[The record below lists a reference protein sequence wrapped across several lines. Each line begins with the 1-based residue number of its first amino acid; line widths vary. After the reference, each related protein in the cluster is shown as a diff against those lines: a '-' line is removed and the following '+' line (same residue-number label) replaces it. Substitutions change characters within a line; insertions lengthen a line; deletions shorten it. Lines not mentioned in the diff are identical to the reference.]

1 MNDEQREEFLG
12 KLCDTIVDGMS
23 LAQLETTV
31 WDKIYD
37 ELVGLNDSD
46 LELFAEDYGVEL

>member
-12 KLCDTIVDGMS
+12 RLIDQIVDGMS
-23 LAQLETTV
+23 LAELETIV

>member
-1 MNDEQREEFLG
+1 
-12 KLCDTIVDGMS
+12 MS

>member
-12 KLCDTIVDGMS
+12 RLIDQIVGGMS
-23 LAQLETTV
+23 LAELETIV

-46 LELFAEDYGVEL
+46 LELFAEDYQVEL

>member
-1 MNDEQREEFLG
+1 MNDKQREEFLW

>member
-1 MNDEQREEFLG
+1 MNDEQREEFLA